1 MVRSQ
6 SLWVNEKWKVV
17 RILLA
22 DTVSSWLWFLSPKS
36 YWTNDVVLY
45 TLFLQDAHCQTAS
58 PGMTARTGNV
68 LCGSKL
74 VTCELRTI

>member
-1 MVRSQ
+1 M
-6 SLWVNEKWKVV
+6 
-17 RILLA
+17 
-22 DTVSSWLWFLSPKS
+22 
-36 YWTNDVVLY
+36 VLY

-74 VTCELRTI
+74 VTCEIRTI